1 MAVRRIMSYLSKRA
15 LPRQGQ
21 DVRVEAGGDLPVH
34 EDPVWQNATRPRRPR
49 TALQP
54 APFFNFPPSAADD
67 EERGDFPR

>member
-34 EDPVWQNATRPRRPR
+34 EDPVWQNATRAGAFGPLSGLP
-49 TALQP
+49 L
-54 APFFNFPPSAADD
+54 FSIFPLLPPMMKKRA
-67 EERGDFPR
+67 GFPR